1 MELRHTKHHQAYVK
15 GLKPAEDAYFKA
27 PSTCDQIALQAAL
40 KLNGAGKSRSPV
52 AFCVVAFL
60 IVVTGHINHALL
72 ELGRTSHLSRRAEG
86 W

>member
-27 PSTCDQIALQAAL
+27 PSMRDLIALQAAL
-40 KLNGAGKSRSPV
+40 KLNGAGRPSRPV
-52 AFCVVAFL
+52 AFCVVAFF